1 VDQLI
6 PGAHEK
12 TGPIDPLGLAICPT
26 CHTIWSFA
34 TEDEAAEFHDKHW
47 EETRDGDGE
56 THDEMEIRGPKEKP

>member
-1 VDQLI
+1 MNGI
-6 PGAHEK
+6 HG
-12 TGPIDPLGLAICPT
+12 GPWQVICPT